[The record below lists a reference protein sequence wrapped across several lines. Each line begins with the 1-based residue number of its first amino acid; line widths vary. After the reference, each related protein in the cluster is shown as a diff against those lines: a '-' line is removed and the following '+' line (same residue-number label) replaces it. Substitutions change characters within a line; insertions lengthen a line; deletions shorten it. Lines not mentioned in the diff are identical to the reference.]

1 MCQMRPFVISLLV
14 VSLTA
19 CANDGLR
26 KFDAPGNGP
35 DDFLVNP
42 TKPLQEPASYAAL
55 PAPTPGRGNLVDATP
70 LEDAVAALGGRRGN
84 PNGSIPARDGAIVQ
98 HASRFGVTPNVRA
111 ELAAKDAAFR
121 KSKIRFTQFRI
132 VKDDLYGEAY
142 KGQALDPNEIVRL
155 YRKSGIATPTA
166 PLSN

>member
-1 MCQMRPFVISLLV
+1 MRQMRPFVISLLV

-19 CANDGLR
+19 CTNDGLR
-26 KFDAPGNGP
+26 KFNAPGNGP
-35 DDFLVNP
+35 DDFLVSP
-42 TKPLQEPASYAAL
+42 SKPLQEPASYAAL
-55 PAPTPGRGNLVDATP
+55 PAPTPGQGNLVDATP

-84 PNGSIPARDGAIVQ
+84 PNGSIPMRDGAIVQ
-98 HASRFGVTPNVRA
+98 YASRFGVTPNIRV

-121 KSKIRFTQFRI
+121 KSRILFTQFRI
-132 VKDDLYGEAY
+132 GKGDLYSEVY
-142 KGQALDPNEIVRL
+142 KGQALDPNEIARL